1 MKESDSR
8 AGVLAAVDEARLDLE
23 AAAEREHRARL
34 AYEGALAA
42 AVAAIGVTA
51 VSRECGMSRP
61 AVHAIVRRVAS
72 RALRL
77 PPANDGR

>member
-1 MKESDSR
+1 MTETDSR
-8 AGVLAAVDEARLDLE
+8 AAVLVSVDEARLDLE

-34 AYEGALAA
+34 AYEEAIAA

-51 VSRECGMSRP
+51 VSRECGMTRS
-61 AVHAIVRRVAS
+61 AVHAIVRKVAS

-77 PPANDGR
+77 PPAAGQ